1 MHAHSLSD
9 FTVLSKPVRW
19 SSEAVPSVLGVT
31 IWGSLWVDVPWD
43 AQEWPCKSF
52 PDPFT
57 WSSCPVLWPKHLAC
71 LLLQCLMLST
81 LELVL
86 WLFQNSVHCFSPTI
100 KFIDVYCNIF
110 EKSHIQKWK
119 GLMYN
124 SEITHFFPLYVYT
137 LTLQENSSL
146 SGHTIWRYAGFF
158 HLLLNIFLSLF
169 FEIRFLYIFEVF
181 MPYKN
186 MNPGFSSDM

>member
-1 MHAHSLSD
+1 
-9 FTVLSKPVRW
+9 
-19 SSEAVPSVLGVT
+19 
-31 IWGSLWVDVPWD
+31 
-43 AQEWPCKSF
+43 
-52 PDPFT
+52 
-57 WSSCPVLWPKHLAC
+57 
-71 LLLQCLMLST
+71 
-81 LELVL
+81 
-86 WLFQNSVHCFSPTI
+86 
-100 KFIDVYCNIF
+100 
-110 EKSHIQKWK
+110 
-119 GLMYN
+119 MYN